1 MSEQEVQDVLQQLS
15 ALEPTP
21 LDAPQPASAALAQL
35 RQKTTRTQEN
45 RPPSFWQRF
54 FFPAPA
60 RRWSFVVAV
69 LLILAFSFTF
79 PSVRATASEF
89 LGLFRVQKF
98 AAISVSPEQM
108 ALFEK
113 LAKEG
118 LNLGEMRI
126 KQEPGTQT
134 IVDSLTEAG
143 ILTSMEPSTLS
154 HLGLPKTIKVLDGG
168 SGNLTLNLAGVR
180 AIVEATGNDP
190 MLLPDSLDGAR
201 ISIVAFPS
209 IEQEWA
215 DGTWL
220 MQTTS
225 PLVEYPEDMAD
236 PTVLGQAFLQVMGLD
251 EAEAQRLARDIDWTS
266 TLLLPLPSDA
276 VTSQEIMVNGV
287 SGMALQD
294 IDSIS
299 SAIVWEKD
307 GIIYILQGKKPVSDL
322 QALAASLE

>member
-1 MSEQEVQDVLQQLS
+1 MSEQEVQEVLKQLS

-21 LDAPQPASAALAQL
+21 RDAPQPASTALAQL
-35 RQKTTRTQEN
+35 RQKTTHAQKN
-45 RPPSFWQRF
+45 RRPSFWQRF
-54 FFPAPA
+54 FSPSPA
-60 RRWSFVVAV
+60 RRWAFIVAM
-69 LLILAFSFTF
+69 LLILTFSFTF
-79 PSVRATASEF
+79 PSVRAAASEF

-98 AAISVSPEQM
+98 AAISISPEQI

-113 LAKEG
+113 LADEG

-126 KQEPGTQT
+126 NQEPGAQT
-134 IVDSLTEAG
+134 IVDSLTEAA
-143 ILTSMEPSTLS
+143 ILTGMEPSTLS
-154 HLGLPKTIKVLDGG
+154 YLGPPETIKVLDGG
-168 SGNLTLNLAGVR
+168 SGNLTLDLAGIR

-190 MLLPDSLDGAR
+190 MQLPDSLDGAR
-201 ISIVAFPS
+201 ISIVAFSS

-220 MQTTS
+220 MQTAS

-236 PTVLGQAFLQVMGLD
+236 QTVLAEAFLQVMGLD
-251 EAEAQRLARDIDWTS
+251 ESEAQRLARDIDWTS

-276 VTSQEIMVNGV
+276 VTFEEIMVNGV

-299 SAIVWEKD
+299 SAIIWEKE
-307 GIIYILQGKKPVSDL
+307 GIIYILQGKKPPTDL